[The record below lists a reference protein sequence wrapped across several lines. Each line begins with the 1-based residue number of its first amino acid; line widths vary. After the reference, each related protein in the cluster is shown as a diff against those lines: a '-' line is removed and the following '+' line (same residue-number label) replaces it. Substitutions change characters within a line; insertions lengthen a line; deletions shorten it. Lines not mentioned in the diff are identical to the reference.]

1 MQVIKVEKTTISVII
16 LFSDKTFNI
25 IRDIVA
31 IKTATN
37 NTLNLFINVI
47 LYFPIYKQLFKY
59 GYLCDYILNNYY
71 YHYLKHPLIDR
82 LLVNIKVIPY
92 FLIITYI

>member
-25 IRDIVA
+25 IKDIVA

-37 NTLNLFINVI
+37 NTLNRVI
-47 LYFPIYKQLFKY
+47 DVIVYFPIFIT
-59 GYLCDYILNNYY
+59 IL
-71 YHYLKHPLIDR
+71 
-82 LLVNIKVIPY
+82 
-92 FLIITYI
+92 